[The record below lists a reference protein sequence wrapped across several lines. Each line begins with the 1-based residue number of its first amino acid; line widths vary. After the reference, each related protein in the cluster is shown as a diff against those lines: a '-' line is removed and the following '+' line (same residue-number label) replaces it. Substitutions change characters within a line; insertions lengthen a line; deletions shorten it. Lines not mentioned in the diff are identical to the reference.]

1 MPLFAIAA
9 AIVAVI
15 AIVVGGLNYA
25 ALLWFWLGFIALHLA
40 FGSVGIPVVRRDG

>member
-15 AIVVGGLNYA
+15 AIVITGLNA
-25 ALLWFWLGFIALHLA
+25 SALLWFWLGFIALHLA
-40 FGSVGIPVVRRDG
+40 FGAVVIPGRARA